1 MSNYLD
7 EVGLKQLWDKIPHRR
22 FISASEGGTNYH
34 LNYAV
39 SYLYMIS
46 GRRIITGNGTNII
59 TFMTIDEL
67 KSDIPLLYSKYL
79 ETSGLSLWCSLSS
92 SGPSSEAYVIAT
104 LIDSEKISAIFNK
117 STYNGGL
124 YDVRALITV

>member
-7 EVGLKQLWDKIPHRR
+7 EVGLKQLWNKIPHRN
-22 FISASEGGTNYH
+22 FLKSSEGGTDYH
-34 LNYAV
+34 LNSIVTYP
-39 SYLYMIS
+39 YMVS

-59 TFMTIDEL
+59 TFMTINEL
-67 KSDIPLLYSKYL
+67 KSDNPLLYSKYE
-79 ETSGLSLWCSLSS
+79 ETSGYSLWCSLSS
-92 SGPSSEAYVIAT
+92 SGPSSEAYVIGT

-117 STYNGGL
+117 NTYNGGL